1 MPTEKQVAQ
10 RKENLKKGEKTQFSG
25 ERAAEMARKSS
36 KSRAKKM
43 KAQKEAQE
51 IAKAFLNMALK
62 DGDVVDIAAVEDFT
76 SAQNLNLSV
85 KAEIILVQIIKA
97 LNGDRQSAEMVIS
110 LAGEKPAEKQDI
122 SVRTV
127 DKSLEAMEAY
137 FNSDKRKDT

>member
-10 RKENLKKGEKTQFSG
+10 RKENLKKGKNTQFDG
-25 ERAAEMARKSS
+25 KRAAEMGKKGARA
-36 KSRAKKM
+36 RTKKI
-43 KAQKEAQE
+43 KAQREAQE
-51 IAKAFLNMALK
+51 IAKTFLNMALK
-62 DGDVVDIAAVEDFT
+62 EGVAVDVSDIEDFT
-76 SAQNLNLSV
+76 AAQDLNLSV

-97 LNGDRQSAEMVIS
+97 LNGDRQSAEMVIT
-110 LAGEKPAEKQDI
+110 LAGEKPAERQDI